1 MNPLDLPEPNPN
13 STLEEARTVTLGS
26 IGQGLAILADDVKK
40 LATTNNNNT
49 KRLEAIE
56 AELKATK
63 AEVAALKA
71 KKPGQK
77 SKKSA
82 I

>member
-1 MNPLDLPEPNPN
+1 M
-13 STLEEARTVTLGS
+13 S
-26 IGQGLAILADDVKK
+26 ILIPYFLRNQSESIKTKFGQGLAILADDVKK

-71 KKPGQK
+71 KKQGQK